1 MTTYQEPVLNETVE
15 VAQDQIHLLSGGAAI
30 AEMLRRY
37 EVGPIFGM
45 GGFQLL
51 PFYEAC
57 RSLGLRHT
65 LINDERC
72 GIFAADAY
80 ARVTNRVGVVDA
92 TLGPGATNLVTG
104 LAESL
109 NAGIP
114 VVAIVADAHRDHAWK
129 NMTQEARQL
138 EVLRPVAKEIIRV
151 ESIKRIPEHVRR
163 AFAVATSGR
172 PGPVVIAIPEDIS
185 HAEHEFLESELFTDP
200 ATSRFQ
206 ARRTRPANEDVA
218 RAAELIR
225 NAKRPLLLV
234 GGGIHIS
241 DASDA
246 LLALARSEGI
256 PVAHTMSGK
265 GAISCADP
273 LSAGVFGRYD
283 RIANQLIATSDCL
296 IVVGCKLGEVATKR
310 FTIIPSKTPLIHID
324 VVAEE
329 IGRTTKADVALV
341 GDARLSLEDISSAL
355 GDGQQRLKARGAY
368 LAEIPEKLAQWN
380 ETAKERTTSTESPIN
395 IGRILGELNRI
406 LPKDAVLVADGGFAA
421 HWGALL
427 FDTKQ
432 AGRHFVANRGFAS
445 IGYGLPGAM
454 GAKIGVGE
462 DRIVVSLTG
471 DGGFNMT
478 MGELETA
485 KRLGTNFVLCV
496 FNNAASGY
504 VKALQHS
511 LYGAGHYQSS
521 DLHEMNYADIANN
534 MGCLGIRVDDPEK
547 LVEAF
552 KAGFANKTSP
562 TLIDIVVTRDPARML
577 PAVDNRT
584 LKVNKGDRP
593 V

>member
-1 MTTYQEPVLNETVE
+1 MTTAEQTTRVMT
-15 VAQDQIHLLSGGAAI
+15 GGALL
-30 AEMLRRY
+30 AEMLKRH

-57 RSLGLRHT
+57 RQLGLRHT

-104 LAESL
+104 MAESF

-114 VVAIVADAHRDHAWK
+114 IVAIVADANRDHAWK
-129 NMTQEARQL
+129 NLTQEARQL
-138 EVLRPVAKEIIRV
+138 DVLRPVAKEVIRV
-151 ESIKRIPEHVRR
+151 ENVRRIPEHVRR

-172 PGPVVIAIPEDIS
+172 PGPVVIAVPEDIS
-185 HAEHEFLESELFTDP
+185 HGECEITDAELFVDAETISFP
-200 ATSRFQ
+200 S
-206 ARRTRPANEDVA
+206 RRTRPSAEGVEKAAALISAAA
-218 RAAELIR
+218 RPI
-225 NAKRPLLLV
+225 LLV

-241 DASDA
+241 QASQQLID
-246 LLALARSEGI
+246 LARGEGI

-265 GAISCADP
+265 GAIACTDP

-283 RIANQLIATSDCL
+283 RIANDLLAKSDCI

-310 FTIIPSKTPLIHID
+310 FTIIPHATPLIHID

-329 IGRTTKADVALV
+329 IGRTTKADVALAA
-341 GDARLSLEDISSAL
+341 DARLALQDLSAAL
-355 GDGQQRLKARGAY
+355 ATGMQERRQSREVY
-368 LAEIPEKLAQWN
+368 LNEVVTKLAAWN
-380 ETAKERTTSTESPIN
+380 ETARERTTSTERPVN
-395 IGRILGELNRI
+395 IGRILGELNKA
-406 LPKDAVLVADGGFAA
+406 LPADAVLVADGGFAA

-432 AGRHFVANRGFAS
+432 AGRTFVADRGFAS

-454 GAKIGVGE
+454 GAKLGVGE
-462 DRIVVSLTG
+462 GRQVVSLTG

-478 MGELETA
+478 LGELETA
-485 KRLGTNFVLCV
+485 RRLGVSFVLCV

-511 LYGAGHYQSS
+511 LYGEGNYQSS
-521 DLHEMNYADIANN
+521 DLIEMDYAKVANA
-534 MGCLGIRVDDPEK
+534 MGCLGIRVEDPEE
-547 LVEAF
+547 LAAAF
-552 KAGFANKTSP
+552 QKGFEHKDGP
-562 TLIDIVVTRDPARML
+562 VVLDIVVTRDPARML

-584 LKVNKGDRP
+584 LKVKKGDRP

>member
-1 MTTYQEPVLNETVE
+1 MTS
-15 VAQDQIHLLSGGAAI
+15 HKHHLSGGAAV
-30 AEMLRRY
+30 AEMLKRH
-37 EVGPIFGM
+37 EVGPLFGM

-72 GIFAADAY
+72 GVFAADAY

-92 TLGPGATNLVTG
+92 TLGPGATNLITG

-109 NAGIP
+109 NAGIAL
-114 VVAIVADAHRDHAWK
+114 VAIVADAHRDHAWK

-138 EVLRPVAKEIIRV
+138 EVLRPVCKEVIRV
-151 ESIKRIPEHVRR
+151 EAIQRIPEHVRR

-185 HAEHEFLESELFTDP
+185 HGEYEFDEADLFIDP
-200 ATSRFQ
+200 ATTTFQ
-206 ARRTRPANEDVA
+206 SRRTRPANDDVI
-218 RAAELIR
+218 RATNLIA
-225 NAKRPLLLV
+225 NAKRPMILA

-241 DASDA
+241 QAYDA
-246 LLALARSEGI
+246 LLTLAHNEGI

-265 GAISCADP
+265 GAIACTDP

-283 RIANQLIATSDCL
+283 RIANGLIASSDCL

-310 FTIIPSKTPLIHID
+310 FTIIPPATPLIHID

-329 IGRTTKADVALV
+329 IGRTTKADIALV
-341 GDARLSLEDISSAL
+341 GDARLALEDLATAL
-355 GDGQQRLKARGAY
+355 GDSTSRRNARADY
-368 LAEIPEKLAQWN
+368 LAEIPVKLAQWN
-380 ETAKERTTSTESPIN
+380 ETAKDRTTSKETPVN

-406 LPKDAVLVADGGFAA
+406 LPRDAVLVADGGFAA

-432 AGRHFVANRGFAS
+432 AGRHFVADRGFAS
-445 IGYGLPGAM
+445 IGYGVPGGI
-454 GAKIGVGE
+454 GAKIGVGA
-462 DRIVVSLTG
+462 DRVVVALTG

-478 MGELETA
+478 MGEMETA
-485 KRLGTNFVLCV
+485 KRLGANFVLCV

-511 LYGAGHYQSS
+511 VYGPGNYQSS

-534 MGCLGIRVDDPEK
+534 MGCLGIRVEDPEQ
-547 LVEAF
+547 LANAF
-552 KAGFANKTSP
+552 ERGFANRESP
-562 TLIDIVVTRDPARML
+562 TVIDIVVTRDPARML

-584 LKVNKGDRP
+584 LKVQKGDRP